1 MSDGTKQGNVVP
13 LTTEYQNML
22 KSEFENKTG
31 VTIGYIIIHRYTEE
45 TIDIESSI
53 TINSGDNPR
62 IDLKIPFDD
71 NIYAG
76 GYLENKNFVLYG
88 AENDYIL
95 QIKNVN
101 GEVSNTYPNASIM
114 LQNYIIPKM
123 REKGYDVES
132 SEIDTTSYSV
142 GNIIPNWDSYINII

>member
-1 MSDGTKQGNVVP
+1 MSNGTKQGNVVP
-13 LTTEYQNML
+13 LTTEYQSML

-31 VTIGYIIIHRYTEE
+31 TRIGYFIFHPYTEDS
-45 TIDIESSI
+45 INIESSI
-53 TINSGDNPR
+53 TINSGDTPR

-71 NIYAG
+71 NIYAA
-76 GYLENKNFVLYG
+76 GYLEDKKFVLYG
-88 AENDYIL
+88 AEKGYVL

-101 GEVSNTYPNASIM
+101 GEVSNTYPNASTM

-123 REKGYDVES
+123 QEKGYDVES

-142 GNIIPNWDSYINII
+142 GDFIPNWDSYINII